1 MAGKEKKDLCNA
13 VASVMFKIVMCKCMY
28 DEEVE
33 KKDSSEMIRK
43 VSETLVLHR
52 MWMWNGEDLKG

>member
-1 MAGKEKKDLCNA
+1 MQ
-13 VASVMFKIVMCKCMY
+13 SVMFKIVMCKCML
-28 DEEVE
+28 DKEVE
-33 KKDSSEMIRK
+33 NNDSSEMIRK